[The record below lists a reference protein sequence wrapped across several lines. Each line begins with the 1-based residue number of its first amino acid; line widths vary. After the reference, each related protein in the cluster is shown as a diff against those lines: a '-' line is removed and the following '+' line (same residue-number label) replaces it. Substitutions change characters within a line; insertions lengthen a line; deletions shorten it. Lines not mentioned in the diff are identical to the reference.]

1 MDYSLLQDPS
11 WRGPLITSLKRAIV
25 EKFTEEDWHEFGHLS
40 GQNGYIAG
48 HGRLLRS
55 LYWRDPDYG
64 TCVYEVLDYLARA
77 DVNALAAL
85 VRHEKNLPILQ
96 QDQPEMLA
104 QLGYRGGQVPAI
116 APSLSASEV
125 VRRALSDADHLL
137 ASNGAQSA
145 VDRLHTAMHG
155 YLKSECSAAN
165 IGLPSDATITQA
177 FKALRA
183 HHPALSDLGRHQEQV
198 GRILQSF
205 AAVLDAL
212 NPVRNHGSVA
222 HPNEHLIEPA
232 EALLVVNAARTIFH
246 YLSCKL
252 SS

>member
-1 MDYSLLQDPS
+1 MLSLQ
-11 WRGPLITSLKRAIV
+11 RAIV
-25 EKFTEEDWHEFGHLS
+25 KVFTEVDWREFGHLS

-55 LYWRDPDYG
+55 LSWRDPDYG
-64 TCVYEVLDYLARA
+64 SCVYEVLDYLARA
-77 DVNALAAL
+77 DIKALAAL
-85 VRHEKNLPILQ
+85 VTHEKILPLLQ

-104 QLGYRGGQVPAI
+104 RLGCHGGNVPAI
-116 APSLSASEV
+116 APSPSATEV
-125 VRRALSDADHLL
+125 VRRALADADQLM

-155 YLKSECSAAN
+155 YLKSECTAAN
-165 IGLPSDATITQA
+165 IDLPAGATITQA
-177 FKALRA
+177 FRTLRLQ
-183 HHPALSDLGRHQEQV
+183 HPALSNLGRHQEQV

-205 AAVLDAL
+205 ATVLDAL

-222 HPNEHLIEPA
+222 HPNEHLIEPD

-246 YLSCKL
+246 YLSRKL
-252 SS
+252 NP